1 MNEDN
6 ILSILN
12 YFIWM
17 IEFEDDIIPEDSK
30 HNTPH
35 ESPISEVKVTTRA
48 KTLRTWSNEKKKE
61 KMLDAPVDDQ
71 NVLIVPMLL
80 SFIDSYFLSQID

>member
-1 MNEDN
+1 
-6 ILSILN
+6 
-12 YFIWM
+12 M

-48 KTLRTWSNEKKKE
+48 KTLRT
-61 KMLDAPVDDQ
+61 
-71 NVLIVPMLL
+71 
-80 SFIDSYFLSQID
+80 